1 MQPAAPG
8 SGGEGDTDHRRKYVV
23 ETDKYFAD
31 DRLVPP
37 PVIGENTQR

>member
-8 SGGEGDTDHRRKYVV
+8 SGAEDDKEHRRKYVV
-23 ETDKYFAD
+23 ESDKYFAD

-37 PVIGENTQR
+37 PVIGEPNPR